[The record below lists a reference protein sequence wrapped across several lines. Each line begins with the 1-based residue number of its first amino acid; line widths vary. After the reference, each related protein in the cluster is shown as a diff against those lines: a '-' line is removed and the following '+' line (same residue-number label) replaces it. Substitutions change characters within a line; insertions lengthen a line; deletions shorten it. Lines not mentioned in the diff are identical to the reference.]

1 MTTEIAA
8 LDNDVKSLI
17 LTIRGVQVMLDR
29 DLAMLYGVTTKRLNE
44 QVKRNLARFP
54 DTFRFVLSS
63 EEMDELVAN
72 CDRFK
77 MMKHSSVTMCAFT
90 EHGIIML
97 ASVLK
102 SDVAVEASIRITKT
116 FVAMRKALASVAPIL
131 NRLETVE
138 RRQIVD
144 QARNEERF
152 DTIFKA
158 MDGGDFPPPAKVTG
172 AFHDRFL
179 IVDDKDLYHFGA
191 SLKDLG
197 RKYCAV
203 TKMDAM
209 FIPSILQRI

>member
-77 MMKHSSVTMCAFT
+77 MMKHSSVPMCAFT

-97 ASVLK
+97 TSVLK

-116 FVAMRKALASVAPIL
+116 FVAMRKALASVAPVR

-138 RRQIVD
+138 RRQIVV

>member
-8 LDNDVKSLI
+8 LDNDVKSLM
-17 LTIRGVQVMLDR
+17 TIRGVQVMLDR

-77 MMKHSSVTMCAFT
+77 MMKHSSVPMCAFT

-97 ASVLK
+97 AIVLK

-138 RRQIVD
+138 CRQIVD

>member
-8 LDNDVKSLI
+8 LDNDVKSFI

-116 FVAMRKALASVAPIL
+116 FVAMRKVLASVAPVL

-138 RRQIVD
+138 RCQIVD

-197 RKYCAV
+197 R
-203 TKMDAM
+203 
-209 FIPSILQRI
+209 

>member
-77 MMKHSSVTMCAFT
+77 MMKHSSVPMCAFT

-97 ASVLK
+97 VSVLK

-116 FVAMRKALASVAPIL
+116 FMAMRKALASVAPVL

-158 MDGGDFPPPAKVTG
+158 MDGGDFPHPAKVTG